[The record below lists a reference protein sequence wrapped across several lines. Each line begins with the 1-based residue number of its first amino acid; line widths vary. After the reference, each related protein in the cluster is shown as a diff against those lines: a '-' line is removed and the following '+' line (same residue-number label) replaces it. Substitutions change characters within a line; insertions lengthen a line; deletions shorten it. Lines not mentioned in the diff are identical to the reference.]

1 MEKYLA
7 IAEHMKHTDSVAAGS
22 MFGAKCLKIGGK
34 AYAMFHKG
42 KMVFKLPPDTFPA
55 LFELEGVRM
64 FEPMAGG
71 RQMNGWVEVP
81 AIYADRWEPLAYD
94 ALRYVRSLLE
104 K

>member
-1 MEKYLA
+1 METYLA
-7 IAEHMKHTDSVAAGS
+7 IAEHMKHTDEVAAGS

-34 AYAMFHKG
+34 AFAMFHKE

-64 FEPMAGG
+64 FEPMGG
-71 RQMNGWVEVP
+71 RPMNGWIEVP
-81 AIYADRWEPLAYD
+81 AIHAGQWESLAYD
-94 ALRYVRSLLE
+94 ALRYVRSLQE